1 MAEGLGCRVGW
12 EGNYGAFR
20 DFGVLGCMENW
31 EVWIRGQ
38 CLSGSENLK
47 PKTLPQKRFELSDS
61 RQNFVGLQGL
71 SALQHVFSLLSS
83 FSTIITTNFS
93 FVSMVI

>member
-12 EGNYGAFR
+12 EGNHGAFR
-20 DFGVLGCMENW
+20 DFGVLGCVEYW

-38 CLSGSENLK
+38 CLSGSENLQ

-61 RQNFVGLQGL
+61 RQDCVGLQG
-71 SALQHVFSLLSS
+71 HVFSLLSS
-83 FSTIITTNFS
+83 FSTIITTGFS
-93 FVSMVI
+93 FVSTII